1 MKKVILLIMLSIL
14 LIPCLVK
21 AEEINNNTEIQ
32 DENITENRE
41 SNTNE
46 ESTDIENNTT
56 DTNDIENNTLN
67 EDTTKNSTETEEN
80 TNSENNTDTSLI
92 PNATAG
98 VLMDATTGEIIF
110 EKNKDEQVAVA
121 SMTKMVAQI
130 IILETIET
138 GKIKWSDK
146 VTASANASG
155 MGGSQIYLTTGEE
168 MTVEDM
174 MKGISMASAN
184 DATVAMA
191 EFIAGSEVEFV
202 EMMNKKV
209 KELGLKNTFFKN
221 CTGLDEEGHY
231 SSAYDMAVIARELL
245 KHEKILEFSSVYE
258 DYLREDTDNKFWLV
272 NTNKLVRFYE
282 GADGLK
288 TGHTDA
294 AKYCLAA
301 TAKRD
306 DLRLI
311 AIVLGEDD
319 SQTRNSETMSLLDY
333 GFNNYK
339 IKILK
344 TTDDIVKEISLDKAT
359 SPKISLVPLND
370 IAILSKKSADTK
382 KYTYDIKVANNNLPL
397 KIGDEVGKIIVKDSD
412 NNKVKEEALTVTE
425 NVDKLNFLE
434 LLGKTLTDMMV
445 GNMNFV

>member
-1 MKKVILLIMLSIL
+1 MKKVIILLMLSIL
-14 LIPCLVK
+14 LIPCYVK
-21 AEEINNNTEIQ
+21 AEEADNKEKS
-32 DENITENRE
+32 ITEQND
-41 SNTNE
+41 STTNE
-46 ESTDIENNTT
+46 ESNNKESDTLNNKNATTENT
-56 DTNDIENNTLN
+56 DTNGENI
-67 EDTTKNSTETEEN
+67 
-80 TNSENNTDTSLI
+80 NNDDAIDTSLI

-98 VLMDATTGEIIF
+98 ILMDATTGEIIF

-130 IILETIET
+130 IILEQIEA
-138 GKIKWSDK
+138 GKIKWNDI

-155 MGGSQIYLTTGEE
+155 MGGSQIYLTTGEK

-184 DATVAMA
+184 DATVSMA

-202 EMMNKKV
+202 EMMNTKV

-221 CTGLDEEGHY
+221 CTGLDEDGHY

-311 AIVLGEDD
+311 AIVLGEEN
-319 SQTRNSETMSLLDY
+319 SQVRNSETMSLLDY

-339 IKILK
+339 IEILK

-382 KYTYDIKVANNNLPL
+382 KYAYDIKITNNNLSL
-397 KIGDEVGKIIVKDSD
+397 KIGDEVGKIIIKDS
-412 NNKVKEEALTVTE
+412 NNEKIKEEILTVTE

-434 LLGKTLTDMMV
+434 LFGKTITDMMV

>member
-1 MKKVILLIMLSIL
+1 MK
-14 LIPCLVK
+14 
-21 AEEINNNTEIQ
+21 
-32 DENITENRE
+32 
-41 SNTNE
+41 
-46 ESTDIENNTT
+46 
-56 DTNDIENNTLN
+56 
-67 EDTTKNSTETEEN
+67 
-80 TNSENNTDTSLI
+80 
-92 PNATAG
+92 
-98 VLMDATTGEIIF
+98 
-110 EKNKDEQVAVA
+110 KNKDEQVAVA

-130 IILETIET
+130 IILEQIEA
-138 GKIKWSDK
+138 GKIKWNDI

-155 MGGSQIYLTTGEE
+155 MGGSQIYLTTGEK

-202 EMMNKKV
+202 EMMNTKV

-221 CTGLDEEGHY
+221 CTGLDEDGHY

-311 AIVLGEDD
+311 AIVLGEEN
-319 SQTRNSETMSLLDY
+319 SQVRNSETMSLLDY

-339 IKILK
+339 IEILK

-382 KYTYDIKVANNNLPL
+382 KYAYDIKITNNNLPL
-397 KIGDEVGKIIVKDSD
+397 KIGDEVGKIIIKDS
-412 NNKVKEEALTVTE
+412 NNEKIKEEILTVTE

-434 LLGKTLTDMMV
+434 LFGKTITDMMV

>member
-1 MKKVILLIMLSIL
+1 MKKVILLLMLSIF
-14 LIPCLVK
+14 LIPCYVK
-21 AEEINNNTEIQ
+21 AEEVDNKEESIAENNESNNNEESNNKES
-32 DENITENRE
+32 DALNDGNDITEN
-41 SNTNE
+41 
-46 ESTDIENNTT
+46 T
-56 DTNDIENNTLN
+56 DTNND
-67 EDTTKNSTETEEN
+67 N
-80 TNSENNTDTSLI
+80 TNDTALI
-92 PNATAG
+92 SNATAG
-98 VLMDATTGEIIF
+98 VLMDATTGEVIF

-130 IILETIET
+130 IILEQIEA
-138 GKIKWSDK
+138 GKIKWNDV
-146 VTASANASG
+146 VTTSENASG

-209 KELGLKNTFFKN
+209 KELRLKNTYFKN
-221 CTGLDEEGHY
+221 CTGLDEQGHY
-231 SSAYDMAVIARELL
+231 SSAYDMALIAKELL

-272 NTNKLVRFYE
+272 NTNRLVRFYE

-311 AIVLGEDD
+311 AIVLGEDN
-319 SQTRNSETMSLLDY
+319 SGVRNSEAMSLLDY

-339 IKILK
+339 IEILK
-344 TTDDIVKEISLDKAT
+344 TKDDVVKEIILDKAT

-370 IAILSKKSADTK
+370 IAILSKKSADNK
-382 KYTYDIKVANNNLPL
+382 KYTYEIKITNNNLPL
-397 KIGDEVGKIIVKDSD
+397 KIGDEAGKIIVKDS
-412 NNKVKEEALTVTE
+412 NNNNVKEERLTVTE
-425 NVDKLNFLE
+425 NVDRLSFLG
-434 LLGKTLTDMMV
+434 LFCKTLTDMMV
-445 GNMNFV
+445 GNMNFI